1 MILYLFD
8 VLLFCYM
15 IGNGACEKSRRYA
28 TPSFGLPEQK
38 VALHVGVHFYIDKE
52 LMVIVVLLFSYHCFI
67 CTAIMSGLGKMSS
80 MCEIIKN
87 VLIGRRKNLYCHLI
101 NFVYFS

>member
-1 MILYLFD
+1 
-8 VLLFCYM
+8 M

-52 LMVIVVLLFSYHCFI
+52 LMVIVLLFLQLLVSDSRKYYAGQRI
-67 CTAIMSGLGKMSS
+67 TAEQSL
-80 MCEIIKN
+80 
-87 VLIGRRKNLYCHLI
+87 LFY
-101 NFVYFS
+101 

>member
-1 MILYLFD
+1 
-8 VLLFCYM
+8 M

-52 LMVIVVLLFSYHCFI
+52 LMVIVLLFLQSLLSDSRKYYAGQRI
-67 CTAIMSGLGKMSS
+67 TAELD
-80 MCEIIKN
+80 
-87 VLIGRRKNLYCHLI
+87 LFY
-101 NFVYFS
+101 

>member
-28 TPSFGLPEQK
+28 TPNFGLPEQK

-52 LMVIVVLLFSYHCFI
+52 LMVIVVLLFSYHCLFYVLKND
-67 CTAIMSGLGKMSS
+67 MQGK
-80 MCEIIKN
+80 EIGYSKYFFDFKKE
-87 VLIGRRKNLYCHLI
+87 IGI
-101 NFVYFS
+101 